1 MVMGVLEG
9 GKLEN
14 LEVESERVTIVMWEN
29 WLLVRRAWRI
39 AVPMLPLACTVF
51 LLVGDDREKNV
62 SFLGYDD
69 SEVRWSD

>member
-9 GKLEN
+9 GKLEKVD
-14 LEVESERVTIVMWEN
+14 LESERVTIVMWEN

-39 AVPMLPLACTVF
+39 AVPILPLACTVF
-51 LLVGDDREKNV
+51 LLVGDDRKEKV

-69 SEVRWSD
+69 SQVRRSD

>member
-51 LLVGDDREKNV
+51 LLVGDDRKKM
-62 SFLGYDD
+62 
-69 SEVRWSD
+69 